1 MRVSAVD
8 EDLPAASRSRRF
20 WRFVRDVMV
29 ITLVLLLLAWV
40 SKVFFIRVFSI
51 PSASMS
57 ATLQI
62 GDRVMVNQLQ
72 AGEGS
77 FSRGDVVVFRDSQ
90 DWVPDVPAAPKNP
103 VESVLETLRIVDA
116 PEEQYVIKRV
126 VGLPG
131 DHVVCCDA
139 QLRVSVNGVPI
150 TEPYLRDPQ
159 LGSSFGLPFDVVVPE
174 GAVWVMGDNRQNSS
188 DSRRHQ
194 GQPGRGFV
202 PISDVVGTAI
212 AVTWPIRDWRT
223 LGETRAFGEVPST
236 TPVATK

>member
-1 MRVSAVD
+1 MSAVN
-8 EDLPAASRSRRF
+8 EDLLAASRSRRF
-20 WRFVRDVMV
+20 WRFVRDVIIV
-29 ITLVLLLLAWV
+29 AIVLLLLAWG

-77 FSRGDVVVFRDSQ
+77 FSRGDVVVFHDSQ
-90 DWVPDVPAAPKNP
+90 DWVPDAPVASKSP
-103 VESVLETLRIVDA
+103 VEVVLETLKIIDP

-139 QLRVSVNGVPI
+139 QLRVSVNGVPV
-150 TEPYLRDPQ
+150 TEPYLHDPQ

-174 GAVWVMGDNRQNSS
+174 GSVWVMGDNRQNSS

-202 PISDVVGTAI
+202 PISDVVGTAL
-212 AVTWPIRDWRT
+212 AVTWPIHDWRT
-223 LGETRAFGEVPST
+223 LGATQAFGDVPAT
-236 TPVATK
+236 TAVATK

>member
-1 MRVSAVD
+1 MSAVD
-8 EDLPAASRSRRF
+8 EDLPAVSRSRRY
-20 WRFVRDVMV
+20 WRFVRDVVV
-29 ITLVLLLLAWV
+29 IAVVLLLLAWG

-77 FSRGDVVVFRDSQ
+77 FTRGDVVVFHDSQ
-90 DWVPDVPAAPKNP
+90 NWLPDVPVGPKSA
-103 VESVLETLRIVDA
+103 VQSMLETLRIIDP

-139 QLRVSVNGVPI
+139 QLRVSVNGVPV
-150 TEPYLRDPQ
+150 TEPYLNDPQ

-174 GAVWVMGDNRQNSS
+174 GSVWVMGDNRQNSS

-194 GQPGRGFV
+194 NQPGRGFV
-202 PISDVVGTAI
+202 PISDVVGTAF

-223 LGETRAFGEVPST
+223 LAETQAFGDVPST
-236 TPVATK
+236 TAVATK